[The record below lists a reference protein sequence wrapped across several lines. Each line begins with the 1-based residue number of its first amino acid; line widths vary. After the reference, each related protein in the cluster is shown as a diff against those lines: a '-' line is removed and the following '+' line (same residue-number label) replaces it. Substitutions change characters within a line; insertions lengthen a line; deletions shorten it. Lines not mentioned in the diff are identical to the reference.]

1 MVFIMPA
8 DLTPII
14 IRITATMKITEIP
27 PTTTPPAI
35 TDDATL
41 PHQPGQGDIQ
51 WFAAELNQDNALPGM
66 PSALGFTSALA
77 EALKRGGQHRKNAF
91 DDLQKAS
98 RSTNILVLNQAT
110 ESLSDAYVETLMNA
124 KIVSKAVQSIDKL
137 TNLQ

>member
-1 MVFIMPA
+1 
-8 DLTPII
+8 
-14 IRITATMKITEIP
+14 MKMTEIP
-27 PTTTPPAI
+27 QTATPPAI
-35 TDDATL
+35 TGDAGL
-41 PHQPGQGDIQ
+41 PHQPGQADIQ
-51 WFAAELNQDNALPGM
+51 WFAAELNRADSSTGA
-66 PSALGFTSALA
+66 PSAQGFIPELA
-77 EALKRGGQHRKNAF
+77 AALKRGGQRRKNAF